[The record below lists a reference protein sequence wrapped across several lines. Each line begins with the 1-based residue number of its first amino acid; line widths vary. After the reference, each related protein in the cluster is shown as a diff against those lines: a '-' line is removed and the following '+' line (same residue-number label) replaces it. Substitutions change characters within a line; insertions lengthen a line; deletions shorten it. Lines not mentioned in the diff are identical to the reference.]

1 MGNSLYKSSQCFRN
15 KAADSPQ
22 LPHYY
27 GSREPLEG
35 TKSGV
40 ISSETIAFRPAT
52 ALSREGHCHLQ
63 LRRAEIL
70 RKGFRQAA
78 SNVVA
83 PEVEGFVRPNLR
95 QLWNCRGDDSRQV
108 RDCSFSLVSCNS
120 GS

>member
-1 MGNSLYKSSQCFRN
+1 MIQNKCFFLTLT
-15 KAADSPQ
+15 P
-22 LPHYY
+22 
-27 GSREPLEG
+27 PLLRVQGALGGHE
-35 TKSGV
+35 SGV
-40 ISSETIAFRPAT
+40 ILSETIPFRPAT

-108 RDCSFSLVSCNS
+108 RDCSFSLVGCSL
-120 GS
+120 